1 MLTNFTSSK
10 QWSSGTTCTAA
21 GGSMLSPNYQTGAPS
36 SYTATTGAAGAGG
49 SWFPGTPCSVNV
61 TGSGCYLAWSNAT
74 HYYEE
79 GNYNLST
86 LNYLPNCPTCSRA
99 APATADGQCSGDGSL
114 SCTASK
120 VNYRCI
126 AVLSSS
132 SSALAPT
139 PTPTSSLKT
148 SGARRGS
155 PSNAASAVAA
165 VAAAVFTAAAAAG
178 LLASIDDAGAH

>member
-114 SCTASK
+114 SCTASN

-132 SSALAPT
+132 SSPGPAMVPT
-139 PTPTSSLKT
+139 PSPKP
-148 SGARRGS
+148 SGARRGAS
-155 PSNAASAVAA
+155 PSTAAATAAA
-165 VAAAVFTAAAAAG
+165 VAAAVFTAASAAA
-178 LLASIDDAGAH
+178 SAGWPR